1 MTAQIRYLGTIV
13 YLRILKLLRTFK
25 KSPGRYPTDCSQ
37 TDENPDGLELLES
50 LDIKKHWKGVAE
62 NKGYRGDVHLLIKD
76 KACFE
81 EEWLKL
87 GINLP
92 MPKIDFS
99 KRMVIEIVK
108 KNASREIILKDIYY
122 EGGQGEKIK
131 KEILYNYYIDS
142 TIESKSLAYLLLVTA
157 KSDLPISFRER
168 RYYDGF
174 YIAKGYFYAP
184 TECN

>member
-13 YLRILKLLRTFK
+13 YLRMLKLLEAFK
-25 KSPGRYPTDCSQ
+25 GSPVKYSSDCSQ
-37 TDENPDGLELLES
+37 ADENSDGLELLES
-50 LDIKKHWKGVAE
+50 SDIKKHWEGVSE
-62 NKGYRGDVHLLIKD
+62 NKDYRGDVHMLIKD

-87 GINLP
+87 GINSP
-92 MPKIDFS
+92 IPKIDFS

-108 KNASREIILKDIYY
+108 KNASRELILKDIYY

-142 TIESKSLAYLLLVTA
+142 TMESNNLAYLLLVTA